1 VLLEQVQAFLE
12 VARSGSFSRAAD
24 VLFVSQPAVTARIQ
38 ALERQLGARL
48 FVRSS
53 RGMRLTDAGEVF
65 WPYAERALRV
75 LADGRHALADVDS
88 ARAGRLAVGAASPV
102 SVYLLPQALK
112 RFVSR
117 HPRITV
123 CVRTGDAKQ
132 VLELV
137 LSGDVQVAVNRTI
150 EHADIEATQL
160 YEDTLVL
167 VVAPHH
173 PFARRRTVELAEVAS
188 ERLISFDHASSYHE
202 LTRAT
207 FARGPV
213 AAGSVMELD
222 SAEAAKRMV
231 EEGLG
236 VAILPSMAV
245 ARELRAELLTVVDIA
260 DAPPVRRG
268 VDVIRR
274 RDSPPPSAIVS
285 AFLTELMW
293 TLERWL
299 PDTRPGGC
307 RVEDRPERM
316 CDSSRISAAL
326 APAQ

>member
-1 VLLEQVQAFLE
+1 
-12 VARSGSFSRAAD
+12 
-24 VLFVSQPAVTARIQ
+24 
-38 ALERQLGARL
+38 
-48 FVRSS
+48 
-53 RGMRLTDAGEVF
+53 M
-65 WPYAERALRV
+65 
-75 LADGRHALADVDS
+75 
-88 ARAGRLAVGAASPV
+88 
-102 SVYLLPQALK
+102 
-112 RFVSR
+112 SR

-123 CVRTGDAKQ
+123 AVRTGDAAQ

-137 LSGDVQVAVNRTI
+137 LAGDVQMAVNRTI
-150 EHADIEATQL
+150 EHADIEAARL

-173 PFARRRTVELAEVAS
+173 PFARRREVELAEVAC
-188 ERLISFDHASSYHE
+188 ERLISFDRASSYHE
-202 LTRAT
+202 LTGSM
-207 FARGPV
+207 FARPQV

-236 VAILPSMAV
+236 VAILPSVAV
-245 ARELRAELLTVVDIA
+245 ARELRAKLLTAVDIA

-274 RDSPPPSAIVS
+274 RDSGPPNAIVT
-285 AFLTELMW
+285 AFLAELMW

-299 PDTRPGGC
+299 PLDTGPGGS
-307 RVEDRPERM
+307 RTGDRPERM
-316 CDSSRISAAL
+316 CDSSRISASL